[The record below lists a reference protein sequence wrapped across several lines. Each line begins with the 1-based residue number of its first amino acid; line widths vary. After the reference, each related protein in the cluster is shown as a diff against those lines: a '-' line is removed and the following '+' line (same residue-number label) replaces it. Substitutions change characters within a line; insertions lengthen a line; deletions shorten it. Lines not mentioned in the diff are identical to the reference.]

1 MTDKHSTISQ
11 YVSIVQRIER
21 ELPEL
26 KMRVRFPLGAQK
38 NSLPQGRL
46 FLLAEWTGLTTR
58 GSAVRARTSPRL
70 SRPVLFNTNKNNPTQ
85 VGLFLSAEWTGLEPA
100 TFCVTG
106 RRSNQLSY
114 HSKVLKNGHFH
125 SATGKS

>member
-1 MTDKHSTISQ
+1 MADKHSTISQ

-38 NSLPQGRL
+38 NNLPQGRL
-46 FLLAEWTGLTTR
+46 FLL
-58 GSAVRARTSPRL
+58 
-70 SRPVLFNTNKNNPTQ
+70 
-85 VGLFLSAEWTGLEPA
+85 AEWTGLEPA

-114 HSKVLKNGHFH
+114 HSRVLKNGHFH
-125 SATGKS
+125 SATEKS